1 MSISIT
7 TSMCRSR
14 PIPGLKRGQAA
25 LEVALVVP
33 VLTVLLLIVG
43 EFLRV
48 YYMTIELNN
57 AARAGV
63 QYGVNNPAN
72 AANLTGM
79 QQAALNDG
87 SDISGMTATAT
98 EYCEC
103 SDGSSVSCGTADAC
117 SDERIYD
124 LRRGGYFSDL
134 LYARQL
140 AGNSQIDCLV
150 EQSNHARTVACL
162 LPATED
168 RMHEIASEGTDVC

>member
-7 TSMCRSR
+7 SSMCRSR
-14 PIPGLKRGQAA
+14 PIPGLRRGQAA

-63 QYGVNNPAN
+63 QYGVNDPAN

-87 SDISGMTATAT
+87 SDIGGMTATAT

-117 SDERIYD
+117 SDERVYVEVD
-124 LRRGGYFSDL
+124 TSATFYT
-134 LYARQL
+134 L
-140 AGNSQIDCLV
+140 ANWPGIPRSIALSSKAIMR
-150 EQSNHARTVACL
+150 EQ
-162 LPATED
+162 
-168 RMHEIASEGTDVC
+168 